1 MNEWRD
7 FQLGAVASFKKGIN
21 YTSSDYSDED
31 TGRPFITIK
40 CFVKGGGYEP
50 EGLKFIRGGFSKED
64 QLSEGD
70 ILFSVTDLTRAG
82 DIVGSPLRVPFYGND
97 TYAVASMDC
106 MRAEPFN
113 GICDKGFL
121 YQRMMLS
128 DIRRQMVAYS
138 AGSTVLHLDT
148 KQIPRISARMPAELK
163 IQQKIASILQTIDQT
178 IEKTEALIEKYQHIK
193 AGLMH
198 DLFTRGIGADGKLR
212 QPREQA
218 PELYQETSIGW
229 IPKEW
234 KFDSLKN
241 IFGAKNIVNGP
252 FGSDLLT
259 SELKKEGIPV
269 LYCQD
274 IKPGVFTRVSNSNV
288 TPFKAAQL
296 AFCNVRKNDILLAK
310 VGSPPCDSCVYEEES
325 SAVVTQDVIRIRPS
339 SEYGVE
345 FFSSWFNSDYG
356 RQAIKKISIEGTRE
370 RVSLGEFKELT
381 VPFPDIA
388 EQIEIGRRISQAQ
401 KFIAEEKRNLIKLK
415 QKKSSLM
422 HDLLTGKVQV
432 NVNEPNTAAK
442 A

>member
-1 MNEWRD
+1 MEV
-7 FQLGAVASFKKGIN
+7 QLGK
-21 YTSSDYSDED
+21 
-31 TGRPFITIK
+31 
-40 CFVKGGGYEP
+40 
-50 EGLKFIRGGFSKED
+50 LFSKLVNGGTPSTDIASYWGGSIPWVTGADFTSRGIGEFRRYV
-64 QLSEGD
+64 SESGIRSSSTSVVDPGNLLVVTRTGVGKLAIAKEPIAISQD
-70 ILFSVTDLTRAG
+70 ITGVYPDPTKTDTLFLYFLLVKELEELKKLNQGTS
-82 DIVGSPLRVPFYGND
+82 I
-97 TYAVASMDC
+97 
-106 MRAEPFN
+106 N
-113 GICDKGFL
+113 GII
-121 YQRMMLS
+121 RS
-128 DIRRQMVAYS
+128 DFEK
-138 AGSTVLHLDT
+138 HLV
-148 KQIPRISARMPAELK
+148 KIPAE
-163 IQQKIASILQTIDQT
+163 IHVQQKIARILQTIDQA

-212 QPREQA
+212 PPHEQA
-218 PELYQETSIGW
+218 PELYQETPIGW

-259 SELKKEGIPV
+259 SELKKEGISV

-274 IKPGVFTRVSNSNV
+274 IKPGVFTRISNSNV

-339 SEYGVE
+339 SEYGAE
-345 FFSSWFNSDYG
+345 FFSSWFNSGYG

-388 EQIEIGRRISQAQ
+388 EQIAIGRRISQAQ

-415 QKKSSLM
+415 QKKSGLM